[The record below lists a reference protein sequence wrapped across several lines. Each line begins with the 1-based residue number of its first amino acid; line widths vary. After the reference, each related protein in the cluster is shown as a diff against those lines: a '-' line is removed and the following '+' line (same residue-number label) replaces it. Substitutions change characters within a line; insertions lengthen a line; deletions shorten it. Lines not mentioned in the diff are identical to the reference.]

1 LGLDLVNPGWR
12 RAQIYR
18 CAVSRLRTSISVSI
32 VIAIGLIVLLGYF
45 IDVPVLV
52 NLREI
57 FLQWAVILA
66 AIALIVG
73 VLNLLNVHWKKI
85 NANQPGSL
93 YSTILILAL
102 LATAIAVAVFR
113 PTGSW
118 SMWIFNYIQVPIESS
133 LMALLAVILA
143 YASARM
149 LSRRLNLFSIVF
161 IVTALIVL
169 LGTASLPF
177 LDLPV
182 LSEFRG
188 WIERIPAVAG
198 SRGILLGVA
207 LGTIATGLRV
217 LMGADRPYGG

>member
-1 LGLDLVNPGWR
+1 M
-12 RAQIYR
+12 
-18 CAVSRLRTSISVSI
+18 AV
-32 VIAIGLIVLLGYF
+32 GLIVLLGYF
-45 IDVPVLV
+45 INIPILV
-52 NLREI
+52 NLRVI

-66 AIALIVG
+66 AIALIIG

-85 NANQPGSL
+85 NSSQSGGF
-93 YSTILILAL
+93 YSTFLILAL
-102 LATAIAVAVFR
+102 LATVVAVAIFR

-118 SMWIFNYIQVPIESS
+118 PMWIFNNIQLPVESS

-149 LSRRLNLFSIVF
+149 LGRRANLFSIVF

-169 LGTASLPF
+169 LGTAGLPF
-177 LDLPV
+177 LDLPG
-182 LSEFRG
+182 LRELRG

-198 SRGILLGVA
+198 ARGILLGVA

>member
-1 LGLDLVNPGWR
+1 
-12 RAQIYR
+12 
-18 CAVSRLRTSISVSI
+18 
-32 VIAIGLIVLLGYF
+32 
-45 IDVPVLV
+45 
-52 NLREI
+52 
-57 FLQWAVILA
+57 
-66 AIALIVG
+66 
-73 VLNLLNVHWKKI
+73 
-85 NANQPGSL
+85 
-93 YSTILILAL
+93 
-102 LATAIAVAVFR
+102 
-113 PTGSW
+113 
-118 SMWIFNYIQVPIESS
+118 MWIFNNIQLPIESS

-149 LSRRLNLFSIVF
+149 LNRRLNLFSIVF
-161 IVTALIVL
+161 IVTVLIVL

-182 LSEFRG
+182 LSELRA

>member
-1 LGLDLVNPGWR
+1 M
-12 RAQIYR
+12 
-18 CAVSRLRTSISVSI
+18 SRLRTSISVSI
-32 VIAIGLIVLLGYF
+32 AIAVGLIVLLGYF
-45 IDVPVLV
+45 IDIPVLI
-52 NLREI
+52 NLRVI

-73 VLNLLNVHWKKI
+73 VLNLANVHWKKI
-85 NANQPGSL
+85 NSSQPGGF
-93 YSTILILAL
+93 YSTFLILAL
-102 LATAIAVAVFR
+102 LATAVAVAIFR

-118 SMWIFNYIQVPIESS
+118 SMWIFNNIQVPIESS

-149 LSRRLNLFSIVF
+149 LSRQINLFSIVF
-161 IVTALIVL
+161 IVTALVVL

-177 LDLPV
+177 MDFPG
-182 LSEFRG
+182 LSELRA

>member
-1 LGLDLVNPGWR
+1 M
-12 RAQIYR
+12 
-18 CAVSRLRTSISVSI
+18 SRLRTSISVSI

-45 IDVPVLV
+45 IDVPILV
-52 NLREI
+52 NLRVI

-85 NANQPGSL
+85 NTSQPGGF
-93 YSTILILAL
+93 YSTLLILAL
-102 LATAIAVAVFR
+102 LATAVAVAIFR

-118 SMWIFNYIQVPIESS
+118 SMWIFNNIQLPIESS

-149 LSRRLNLFSIVF
+149 LSHRLNLFSIVF

-182 LSEFRG
+182 LSELRG

>member
-1 LGLDLVNPGWR
+1 MCMIRV
-12 RAQIYR
+12 
-18 CAVSRLRTSISVSI
+18 
-32 VIAIGLIVLLGYF
+32 
-45 IDVPVLV
+45 
-52 NLREI
+52 
-57 FLQWAVILA
+57 
-66 AIALIVG
+66 
-73 VLNLLNVHWKKI
+73 
-85 NANQPGSL
+85 
-93 YSTILILAL
+93 
-102 LATAIAVAVFR
+102 AVAIFR